1 MAKKIEKAYAISNA
15 RISYVSLVDKAAN
28 KHKFLLTKAE
38 NGAANF
44 TSTGRIVKTDSDSH
58 YVTGIVYEP
67 MTEDTDGN
75 YMTEAEI
82 TKAAHWFMKN
92 DGDVDVQHCFKKAKG
107 VEVVESYVAKADMEI
122 EGQNITKGTW
132 LMTMEVTDG
141 DTWEAIEKGRITG
154 FSMGGVGEY
163 SDEDVELEDVEKA
176 DEPKGLLK
184 KLAKALGMDVVEKG
198 KVKDT
203 FERRIKSDNFFTVWG
218 CLRDALE
225 GNFYNAEKGMWEWG
239 LTSDEA
245 VIAESLTEFNEIVT
259 GILTS
264 GNVSKSLKTH
274 LEKAE
279 KPIRK
284 EGKSLSKKNLDAL
297 TSIRDTLN
305 TFLSDYEDDNP
316 GEGSSTNKTVKKEV
330 EEMTA
335 EEVAKMVEDA
345 VEKAVSPIAEQ
356 VEAVV
361 KAEEDGGTAQTDD
374 KKKKKKDDEDVTA
387 EEVAKMIGNAVEKA
401 VKPMQEAIEPLLKS
415 RALPGNLNDS
425 GDGDQIEKGEEHYLH
440 GIL

>member
-15 RISYVSLVDKAAN
+15 RISFVSLVDKAAN

-44 TSTGRIVKTDSDSH
+44 TSTGRIVKKDSDSH
-58 YVTGIVYEP
+58 FVTGIVYEP
-67 MTEDTDGN
+67 MAEDTDGN
-75 YMTEAEI
+75 YMTESEI

-92 DGDVDVQHCFKKAKG
+92 DGDVDLQHCFKKAKG

-122 EGQNITKGTW
+122 EGQNIAKGTW

-141 DTWEAIEKGRITG
+141 DTWEAIEKGDITG

-163 SDEDVELEDVEKA
+163 SDEDVELEDVEKS
-176 DEPKGLLK
+176 DEPKGLLR
-184 KLAKALGMDVVEKG
+184 KLAKALGMEVVEKG

-203 FERRIKSDNFFTVWG
+203 FQRRSKSDNFFTAWG

-225 GNFYNAEKGMWEWG
+225 GNFYNTEKGVWEWG
-239 LTSDEA
+239 LTSNEA
-245 VIAESLTEFNEIVT
+245 EVSEALTEFNEIVT

-264 GNVSKSLKTH
+264 GNVSKSLKKH

-279 KPIRK
+279 NQIMK

-297 TSIRDTLN
+297 AGIRDTLN
-305 TFLSDYEDDNP
+305 TFLSDYE
-316 GEGSSTNKTVKKEV
+316 EESTKTVKKEV
-330 EEMTA
+330 EDMTA
-335 EEVAKMVEDA
+335 KEVAKMVEDA
-345 VEKAVSPIAEQ
+345 VEKAVKPITEQ
-356 VEAVV
+356 VDAIV
-361 KAEEDGGTAQTDD
+361 KAEGETTQTKD
-374 KKKKKKDDEDVTA
+374 KKKKDDENVTA
-387 EEVAKMIGNAVEKA
+387 EEVAKMVGDAVEKA
-401 VKPMQEAIEPLLKS
+401 VKPITDTLAPLMKS
-415 RALPGNLNDS
+415 RALPGNLNDE
-425 GDGDQIEKGEEHYLH
+425 GDDEPIEKGEQHYLH